1 MSLLDQLLNGGTTAK
16 APAIAVDAANTGSYS
31 AFGSSS
37 KVVDSDKA
45 VAATLTAAAVAA
57 KVTEGNVYKTTF
69 KFVDPAPAAGALASS
84 LALKTDAQ
92 VKLAIGADSADLAG
106 IKISINVNGTLYKVF
121 DSLNPNGINTTYGT
135 FEAATGVLTLNAL
148 TNKTVTYSGIVVET
162 GIKDD
167 GLVENGES
175 LSVTLSQ
182 VDNKFVNSWYVNNT
196 VRMADKVIPDKAV
209 SYSSSMTGSVAKDT
223 FDLSGGNVT
232 TVKSSTVAKI
242 NNFDTAKDLI
252 KLPDTGSTDITNVF
266 GHGTLQNNPVQFANL
281 GDLSGTFNEAELKAA
296 LGNLDG
302 LDIGAKGFVFA
313 IQLTTGTGTGT
324 GAGATS
330 DTYLVGDANASGKYE
345 SGTDLFVKL
354 VGVSSS
360 ALNQSNFI
368 DA

>member
-16 APAIAVDAANTGSYS
+16 APAIAVDAGNTGSYS
-31 AFGSSS
+31 GFGSSS
-37 KVVDSDKA
+37 KPVTGDAA
-45 VAATLTAAAVAA
+45 VAGTPTAAAVAA

-69 KFVDPAPAAGALASS
+69 KFVDPAPAAPASP

-106 IKISINVNGTLYKVF
+106 IKISINVNNTLYKVF
-121 DSLNPNGINTTYGT
+121 DSLTNVGINTNYGT
-135 FEAATGVLTLNAL
+135 FNAATGVLTLDAL
-148 TNKTVTYSGIVVET
+148 TNKSATYSGIVVET
-162 GIKDD
+162 GILAD

-196 VRMADKVIPDKAV
+196 VRMADKVIPDKTV
-209 SYSSSMTGSVAKDT
+209 SYNISMNGTVAKDT
-223 FDLSGGNVT
+223 FDLSNSTVT
-232 TVKSSTVAKI
+232 TVKSTTVAKI
-242 NNFDTAKDLI
+242 NDFDTAKDLI
-252 KLPDTGSTDITNVF
+252 KLPDTGFTTITNVF
-266 GHGTLQNNPVQFANL
+266 GSSTQQDNPVQFANL
-281 GDLSGTFNEAELKAA
+281 GDLSGTFNEAGLKVA

-313 IQLTTGTGTGT
+313 IQLTTGTGV
-324 GAGATS
+324 AATS
-330 DTYLVGDANASGKYE
+330 DTYLVGDANKNGIYD